1 MNNLRLKNKIIL
13 ILLIPIVAILILSS
27 NLIYDKYKKER
38 NMTETSSYI
47 LFTVKVSNLLTNLQK
62 EREYFISYISSY
74 GKENKVNLE
83 NQIKIS
89 EESLNELNIFLDDFK
104 LLKSQNNLL
113 NKLEDFKNSISNIK
127 EFREESLQLKISS
140 EELINYYGINIKNM
154 VLFFD
159 DLLVYSNTKEL
170 SKSSQA
176 YVSLLNV
183 IEKAYSEKNIVKNI
197 FEHNNI
203 TNENYNDFI
212 SYVISQKSYLDVFI
226 KNLSTSQSEFYEN
239 EIKSNSFKDVND
251 FRELIYIKTKKN
263 IYLSEIREA
272 IGYGGLIDSYKDFVI
287 TQNDNNLNKIQKSH
301 TKMLKA
307 IKSYKKLENISNNE
321 NMLLDEIQATFDLY
335 MSKAYDGVDLNNTNI
350 NDSKTQKALITLEK
364 NIYGADFSKWEDVS
378 SQRINSFEEI
388 KKKIVEE
395 MISNIQAN
403 TSELNNQIVLFLLFM
418 TIFLSGI
425 FIFILFMTNKISKSI
440 SIFEENLNSF
450 FSYSMREKDSII
462 LNEINGNDEFAI
474 MTKNMNIQISK
485 IEKIIEKDKN
495 VVLEITDIMEKVN
508 NGFFEYSIKGNAATN
523 ELQSLTEIINK
534 MINQTK
540 LKIDSLN
547 ILLNSYSV
555 GDYKFKLDEVHKK
568 GMYGDFGTLCSSTI
582 LLGQSSSELIAM
594 IVNAGIELENNTKIL
609 TNSSNELSISSSEQA
624 SSLEQSSASLEQ
636 ITVNIRNN
644 NQNMNKMMHIANEL
658 NNAASI
664 GSTSAKQTSLS
675 MDEINDKVKAINE
688 AITIIDQIA
697 FQTNILSLNAAV
709 EAATAGE
716 AGRGFAVVAAE
727 VRNLASRSAEAARE
741 IKSLVESASIK
752 SNEGKTIA
760 DDMIRGYDNLS
771 NKIIETKDIIDNVSQ
786 FSKEQEIGI
795 IQINE
800 TISRLDT
807 ATQKN
812 AFTASRIDSLSHEVS
827 KLSTR
832 LLQITS
838 QSKIEDKF
846 FHMVENIDLIKEVS
860 KYKNDHIN
868 FKRKYYETLDNFESC
883 QVVDCKSCN
892 MGKWIITCE
901 NERRNF
907 VNTKEWSILKSNH
920 ELVHNK
926 IQQYIL
932 ENSQKMQNK
941 ILRQTASDIEDATLK
956 VFDSLNDIL
965 YIESKNEQNRE

>member
-495 VVLEITDIMEKVN
+495 VVFEITDIMEKVN

-644 NQNMNKMMHIANEL
+644 NKNMNKMMHIANEL

-827 KLSTR
+827 KLSAR

-868 FKRKYYETLDNFESC
+868 FKKKHYEKLDNFESC
-883 QVVDCKSCN
+883 QVLDCKSCN

-901 NERRNF
+901 NEKRNF
-907 VNTKEWSILKSNH
+907 ASAKEWSILKSNH

>member
-644 NQNMNKMMHIANEL
+644 NKNMNKMMHIANEL

-868 FKRKYYETLDNFESC
+868 FKKKHYEKLDNFESC
-883 QVVDCKSCN
+883 QVLDCKSCN

-901 NERRNF
+901 NEKRNF
-907 VNTKEWSILKSNH
+907 ASAKEWSILKSNH

>member
-485 IEKIIEKDKN
+485 IEKIIEKNKN

-868 FKRKYYETLDNFESC
+868 FKKKHYEKLDNFESC
-883 QVVDCKSCN
+883 QVLDCKSCN

-901 NERRNF
+901 NEKRNF
-907 VNTKEWSILKSNH
+907 ASAKEWSILKSNH

>member
-495 VVLEITDIMEKVN
+495 VVFEITDIMEKVN

-827 KLSTR
+827 KLSAR

-868 FKRKYYETLDNFESC
+868 FKKKHYEKLDNFESC
-883 QVVDCKSCN
+883 QVLDCKSCN

-901 NERRNF
+901 NEKRNF
-907 VNTKEWSILKSNH
+907 ASAKEWSILKSNH

>member
-868 FKRKYYETLDNFESC
+868 FKKKHYEKLDNFESC
-883 QVVDCKSCN
+883 QVLDCKSCN

>member
-378 SQRINSFEEI
+378 SQRINLFEEI

-485 IEKIIEKDKN
+485 IEKIIEKNKN

-827 KLSTR
+827 KLSAR

-868 FKRKYYETLDNFESC
+868 FKKKHYEKLDNFESC
-883 QVVDCKSCN
+883 QVLDCKSCN

-901 NERRNF
+901 NEKRNF
-907 VNTKEWSILKSNH
+907 ASAKEWSILKSNH

>member
-226 KNLSTSQSEFYEN
+226 KNLSTSQSEFYGN

-868 FKRKYYETLDNFESC
+868 FKKKHYEKLDNFESC
-883 QVVDCKSCN
+883 QVLDCKSCN

-901 NERRNF
+901 NEKRNF
-907 VNTKEWSILKSNH
+907 ASAKEWSILKSNH

>member
-335 MSKAYDGVDLNNTNI
+335 MSKAYDGVD
-350 NDSKTQKALITLEK
+350 
-364 NIYGADFSKWEDVS
+364 
-378 SQRINSFEEI
+378 
-388 KKKIVEE
+388 
-395 MISNIQAN
+395 
-403 TSELNNQIVLFLLFM
+403 
-418 TIFLSGI
+418 
-425 FIFILFMTNKISKSI
+425 
-440 SIFEENLNSF
+440 
-450 FSYSMREKDSII
+450 
-462 LNEINGNDEFAI
+462 
-474 MTKNMNIQISK
+474 
-485 IEKIIEKDKN
+485 
-495 VVLEITDIMEKVN
+495 
-508 NGFFEYSIKGNAATN
+508 
-523 ELQSLTEIINK
+523 
-534 MINQTK
+534 
-540 LKIDSLN
+540 
-547 ILLNSYSV
+547 
-555 GDYKFKLDEVHKK
+555 
-568 GMYGDFGTLCSSTI
+568 
-582 LLGQSSSELIAM
+582 
-594 IVNAGIELENNTKIL
+594 
-609 TNSSNELSISSSEQA
+609 
-624 SSLEQSSASLEQ
+624 
-636 ITVNIRNN
+636 
-644 NQNMNKMMHIANEL
+644 
-658 NNAASI
+658 
-664 GSTSAKQTSLS
+664 
-675 MDEINDKVKAINE
+675 
-688 AITIIDQIA
+688 
-697 FQTNILSLNAAV
+697 
-709 EAATAGE
+709 
-716 AGRGFAVVAAE
+716 
-727 VRNLASRSAEAARE
+727 
-741 IKSLVESASIK
+741 
-752 SNEGKTIA
+752 
-760 DDMIRGYDNLS
+760 
-771 NKIIETKDIIDNVSQ
+771 
-786 FSKEQEIGI
+786 
-795 IQINE
+795 
-800 TISRLDT
+800 
-807 ATQKN
+807 
-812 AFTASRIDSLSHEVS
+812 
-827 KLSTR
+827 
-832 LLQITS
+832 
-838 QSKIEDKF
+838 
-846 FHMVENIDLIKEVS
+846 
-860 KYKNDHIN
+860 
-868 FKRKYYETLDNFESC
+868 
-883 QVVDCKSCN
+883 
-892 MGKWIITCE
+892 
-901 NERRNF
+901 
-907 VNTKEWSILKSNH
+907 
-920 ELVHNK
+920 
-926 IQQYIL
+926 
-932 ENSQKMQNK
+932 
-941 ILRQTASDIEDATLK
+941 
-956 VFDSLNDIL
+956 
-965 YIESKNEQNRE
+965 

>member
-378 SQRINSFEEI
+378 SQRINSFEET

-827 KLSTR
+827 KLSAR

-868 FKRKYYETLDNFESC
+868 FKKKHYEKLDNFESC
-883 QVVDCKSCN
+883 QVLDCKSCN

-901 NERRNF
+901 NEKRNF
-907 VNTKEWSILKSNH
+907 ASAKEWSILKSNH

>member
-212 SYVISQKSYLDVFI
+212 SYVISQKSYLDIFI

-827 KLSTR
+827 KLSAR

-868 FKRKYYETLDNFESC
+868 FKKKHYEKLDNFESC
-883 QVVDCKSCN
+883 QVLDCKSCN

-901 NERRNF
+901 NEKRNF
-907 VNTKEWSILKSNH
+907 ASAKEWSILKSNH

>member
-485 IEKIIEKDKN
+485 IEKIIEKNKN

-868 FKRKYYETLDNFESC
+868 FKKKHYEKLDNFESC
-883 QVVDCKSCN
+883 QVLDCKSCN

-901 NERRNF
+901 NEKRNF
-907 VNTKEWSILKSNH
+907 ASAKEWSILKSNH

-965 YIESKNEQNRE
+965 YLESKN

>member
-495 VVLEITDIMEKVN
+495 VVFEITDIMEKVN

-868 FKRKYYETLDNFESC
+868 FKKKHYEKLDNFESC
-883 QVVDCKSCN
+883 QVLDCKSCN

-901 NERRNF
+901 NEKRNF
-907 VNTKEWSILKSNH
+907 ASAKEWSILKSNH

>member
-827 KLSTR
+827 KLSAR
-832 LLQITS
+832 LFQITS

-868 FKRKYYETLDNFESC
+868 FKKKHYEKLDNFESC
-883 QVVDCKSCN
+883 QVLDCKSCN

-901 NERRNF
+901 NEKRNF
-907 VNTKEWSILKSNH
+907 ASAKEWSILKSNH

>member
-272 IGYGGLIDSYKDFVI
+272 IGYGSLIDSHKDFVI

-495 VVLEITDIMEKVN
+495 VVFEITDIMEKVN

-868 FKRKYYETLDNFESC
+868 FKKKHYEKLDNFESC
-883 QVVDCKSCN
+883 QVLDCKSCN

-901 NERRNF
+901 NEKRNF
-907 VNTKEWSILKSNH
+907 ASAKEWSILKSNH

>member
-212 SYVISQKSYLDVFI
+212 SYVISQKSYLDIFI

-868 FKRKYYETLDNFESC
+868 FKKKHYEKLDNFESC
-883 QVVDCKSCN
+883 QVLDCKSCN

-901 NERRNF
+901 NEKRNF
-907 VNTKEWSILKSNH
+907 ASAKEWSILKSNH

>member
-868 FKRKYYETLDNFESC
+868 FKKKHYEKLDNFESC
-883 QVVDCKSCN
+883 QVLDCKSCN

-901 NERRNF
+901 NEKRNF
-907 VNTKEWSILKSNH
+907 ASAKEWSILKSNH